1 MVRRSMGG
9 LAVLLPGVPVLPE
22 DFAGRIALLKRA
34 TGLSWE
40 GFADALGVD
49 DRQLQ
54 RWRHGTEPCGGALF
68 ALFELADSVPGGMDL
83 LLRGRR
89 SPLRGAR

>member
-9 LAVLLPGVPVLPE
+9 PLVLLPADPILPQ
-22 DFAGRIALLKRA
+22 DFPGRIVLLKRA

-49 DRQLQ
+49 YRQLQ
-54 RWRHGTEPCGGALF
+54 RWRRGTEPCGGALF
-68 ALFELADSVPGGMDL
+68 ALFDLADRVPGGMDL

-89 SPLRGAR
+89 SPRGRAR